1 MAERPDQVTLEF
13 NEERHEYRYNGEIVP
28 SVTTI
33 LKPLVDYSMIR
44 PDVLQAASE
53 LGSMVHL
60 TTELYDLGT
69 LDEDDLD
76 PVLKPYLDGWKR
88 FREEVQ
94 FVPDT
99 VEKRMYHPTF
109 RYCGT
114 SDRTGAIRG
123 IKAVVDIKKMMTLG
137 PVIGPQ
143 LAAYKEMHNLEGAG
157 IEKRFALGLR
167 PDGTYRLQEYT
178 DPSDLPCFM
187 SLLTLMRAQETIN
200 KWRTKHGK

>member
-1 MAERPDQVTLEF
+1 MLTFDEA
-13 NEERHEYRYNGEIVP
+13 RHEYRFNGELIP
-28 SVTTI
+28 SVTGV
-33 LKPLVDYSMIR
+33 LKPLVDYSGIH
-44 PDVLQAASE
+44 PDVLKRASE
-53 LGSMVHL
+53 LGTLVHK
-60 TTELYDLGT
+60 TTELYDEGV

-76 PVLKPYLDGWKR
+76 PILRPYLDGWKL
-88 FREEVQ
+88 FRHEVG

-99 VEKRMYHPTF
+99 IEKRMYHPTF

-123 IKAVVDIKKMMTLG
+123 HKAVVDIKKMMTLG

-167 PDGTYRLQEYT
+167 PDGTYRLQEFA

-187 SLLTLMRAQETIN
+187 SLLTMMRAQETIN
-200 KWRTKHGK
+200 NWRAKHGK

>member
-1 MAERPDQVTLEF
+1 MLTFDEA
-13 NEERHEYRYNGEIVP
+13 RHEYHYDGVLVP
-28 SVTTI
+28 SVTGI
-33 LKPLVDYSMIR
+33 LKPLVDYSGIN
-44 PDVLQAASE
+44 PDVLARASA
-53 LGSMVHL
+53 LGTMVHQ
-60 TTELYDLGT
+60 TTELHDLGV

-76 PVLKPYLDGWKR
+76 PILRPYLDGWKL
-88 FREEVQ
+88 FRHEVG

-99 VEKRMYHPTF
+99 IEKRMYHPLH

-123 IKAVVDIKKMMTLG
+123 VKAVVDIKKMMTLG

-167 PDGTYRLQEYT
+167 PDGTYRLQEFT

-187 SLLTLMRAQETIN
+187 SLLTVMRAQETIQ
-200 KWRTKHGK
+200 KWRAKHGK

>member
-1 MAERPDQVTLEF
+1 MLEF
-13 NEERHEYRYNGEIVP
+13 NEERHEYKFSGVIVP

-33 LKPLVDYSMIR
+33 LKPLIDYSMIHPELLR
-44 PDVLQAASE
+44 QASE

-60 TTELYDLGT
+60 TTELHDT
-69 LDEDDLD
+69 EQLDEDDLD
-76 PVLKPYLDGWKR
+76 PILVPYLAGWKK
-88 FREEVQ
+88 FRREVG

-99 VEKRMYHPTF
+99 VERRMYHPLH

-123 IKAVVDIKKMMTLG
+123 VKAVVDIKKMMTLG

-157 IEKRFALGLR
+157 IEKRYALGLR
-167 PDGTYRLQEYT
+167 PDGTYRLKEYT

-187 SLLTLMRAQETIN
+187 SLLNIMRAQETID

>member
-1 MAERPDQVTLEF
+1 MKLVFDEA
-13 NEERHEYRYNGEIVP
+13 RHEYRYDGVLVP
-28 SVTTI
+28 SVTGI
-33 LKPLVDYSMIR
+33 LKPLVDYSGIK
-44 PDVLQAASE
+44 PDVLARAAA
-53 LGSMVHL
+53 LGTLVHQ

-76 PVLKPYLDGWKR
+76 PILVPYLNGWKR
-88 FREEVQ
+88 FREEVG

-99 VEKRMYHPTF
+99 IEKRMYHPLG
-109 RYCGT
+109 YCGT

-123 IKAVVDIKKMMTLG
+123 VKSVVDIKKMMTLG

-167 PDGTYRLQEYT
+167 PDGTYRLQEFT
-178 DPSDLPCFM
+178 DPTDLPCFM
-187 SLLTLMRAQETIN
+187 GLLAVHTWRA
-200 KWRTKHGK
+200 KHGK

>member
-1 MAERPDQVTLEF
+1 MLQFDEG
-13 NEERHEYRYNGEIVP
+13 RHEYRFNGEVIP
-28 SVTTI
+28 SVTAI
-33 LKPLVDYSMIR
+33 LKPLVDYSAIH
-44 PDVLQAASE
+44 PDVLKRASE
-53 LGSMVHL
+53 LGTLVHK
-60 TTELYDLGT
+60 TTELFDEGV

-76 PVLKPYLDGWKR
+76 PILKPYLDGWKL
-88 FREEVQ
+88 FRHEVG

-99 VEKRMYHPTF
+99 IEKRMYHPAF

-123 IKAVVDIKKMMTLG
+123 VKAVVDIKKMMTLG

-157 IEKRFALGLR
+157 IEKRYALGLR
-167 PDGTYRLQEYT
+167 PDGTYRLQEFS

-187 SLLTLMRAQETIN
+187 SLLTMLRAQETITN
-200 KWRTKHGK
+200 WRTKHGK